1 MIFDEWQRD
10 VFLISIGQGCENP
23 VSTSDVG
30 FLGAKN
36 HALLTEFGFGESP
49 AFGDVIEAYIQVLL
63 KLTISEMIR

>member
-23 VSTSDVG
+23 VSTSDPEFVV
-30 FLGAKN
+30 AKN
-36 HALLTEFGFGESP
+36 YALLTQFGFEVSP

-63 KLTISEMIR
+63 KLTISEMI